1 MSKRS
6 TPDAP
11 GVAAGTRAERG
22 YSLIIVVAV
31 STLLLSAGVVT
42 LDAVYADTQAA
53 RADDSTQ
60 NALYL
65 AEAGA
70 VWGQQTLTNLLYPNG
85 SGPAD
90 PPAISSL
97 TSLPRLTTDDPI
109 CPDGVTCSN
118 WFLLTPSDWIT
129 YGAYKGAYRVAAS
142 CSPSCNAS
150 ASTFYVRAVGKVP
163 SGAKRLLEVT
173 MGP

>member
-1 MSKRS
+1 MSKR
-6 TPDAP
+6 PAHPAP
-11 GVAAGTRAERG
+11 AAGVRAERG

-70 VWGQQTLTNLLYPNG
+70 VWGQQTLTTLLYPAG

-97 TSLPRLTTDDPI
+97 TSLPRLASGDPI

-129 YGAYKGAYRVAAS
+129 YGAYRGAYRVAAS
-142 CSPSCNAS
+142 CSPSCTPTAT
-150 ASTFYVRAVGKVP
+150 TFTIRAVGKVP